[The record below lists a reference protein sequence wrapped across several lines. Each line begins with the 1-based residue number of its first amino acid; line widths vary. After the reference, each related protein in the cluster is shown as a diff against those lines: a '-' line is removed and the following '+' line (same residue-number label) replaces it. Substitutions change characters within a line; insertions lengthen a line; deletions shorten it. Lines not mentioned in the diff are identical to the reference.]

1 MRGRLDHTACVAR
14 QCVAQCVA
22 RQQAW
27 KISAGRNKTPLLPLY
42 RWLQGPA
49 MWLVA
54 IFALLVAIFAAL
66 VANFALLVAIF
77 VALRASQYKSLP
89 GCCLLPPVYILLP
102 R

>member
-1 MRGRLDHTACVAR
+1 
-14 QCVAQCVA
+14 
-22 RQQAW
+22 
-27 KISAGRNKTPLLPLY
+27 
-42 RWLQGPA
+42 

>member
-49 MWLVA
+49 MR
-54 IFALLVAIFAAL
+54 LVAIFAAL